1 MNQDDQLIYTPRNPA
16 LTDYQRTLLAGEASV
31 GKSNVR
37 TIFYSMAL
45 DAADANQGALSTLTL
60 PGPRWAV
67 ENALKT
73 RLGSAYRSV
82 ALETNLR
89 LMHNGAVNVPCSN
102 SAGVRSKNRWRTFE
116 ALGVK
121 YFKTNV
127 CRWINCEFEAWST
140 VRPQDLREPEAWG
153 ETFRRSKEELW
164 EFWRNRFWNV
174 NAVWLDFTACLH
186 PGIEFGLS
194 KLPSLI
200 VDKRGTYCPV
210 LVTVQKGRE
219 QKQTTGVLN
228 AFGGDRAAYIHF
240 MLDRRPGWTLK
251 SEEPYE
257 YLSQGGV
264 PMLTYIGA
272 YHKQP
277 HDHVQETQQ

>member
-1 MNQDDQLIYTPRNPA
+1 MNQEDQLIYTPRSPA
-16 LTDYQRTLLAGEASV
+16 LTDYQRTLLVGEASV

-45 DAADANQGALSTLTL
+45 DAADANYGALSTLTL

-67 ENALKT
+67 ENALSAK
-73 RLGSAYRSV
+73 LGAEYRAT

-89 LMHNGAVNVPCSN
+89 IMHAGAVNAPHSRN
-102 SAGVRSKNRWRTFE
+102 APHRSSNRWRTFE
-116 ALGVK
+116 ALGVR
-121 YFKTNV
+121 YFKTNG
-127 CRWINCEFEAWST
+127 CRWVNCGFEAWAT
-140 VRPQDLREPEAWG
+140 VRPQDLREPTYMGG
-153 ETFRRSKEELW
+153 EKFSRAKEDIW
-164 EFWRNRFWNV
+164 NFWRHRFWNL
-174 NAVWLDFTACLH
+174 NAVWLDFTGCLH
-186 PGIEFGLS
+186 PAMELGLS
-194 KLPSLI
+194 RMPALI
-200 VDKRGTYCPV
+200 NDTRGTYCPV

-219 QKQTTGVLN
+219 QRQTTGVLN
-228 AFGGDRAAYIHF
+228 AFGGDRASYIHF

-272 YHKQP
+272 YHKLP
-277 HDHVQETQQ
+277 HDHVQEA